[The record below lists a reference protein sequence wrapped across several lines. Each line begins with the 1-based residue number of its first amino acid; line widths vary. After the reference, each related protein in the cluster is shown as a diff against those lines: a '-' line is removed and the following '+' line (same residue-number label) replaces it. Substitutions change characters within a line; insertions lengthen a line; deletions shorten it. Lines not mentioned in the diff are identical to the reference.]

1 MAAPTDNGSGPAPIG
16 APGRPRNPSSAR
28 QIIGA
33 TGHRHSRPPVRQ
45 VIGATGRASR
55 RPLLPPGHDFLL
67 GEADGDV
74 APDGAVPAFGGAEAV
89 GFWQPFCFA
98 IAVPTSPD

>member
-16 APGRPRNPSSAR
+16 AAGPSAR
-28 QIIGA
+28 PA
-33 TGHRHSRPPVRQ
+33 
-45 VIGATGRASR
+45 IGATGRASL
-55 RPLLPPGHDFLL
+55 RPRLPPGHDLLPIIADQDGHDFLL
-67 GEADGDV
+67 GEVDGDV
-74 APDGAVPAFGGAEAV
+74 AVFGGTEAV